1 MNARKT
7 PGIAALGALGLLSL
21 GAASAKDA
29 STPGTSPAPATHQVP
44 RSAEGNVVIALC
56 DGETTLEVKGVKDP
70 AQIDKKQA
78 QAISDQLMAEWYR
91 KNPQANWDPV
101 PPRVALAQPP
111 TPPPA
116 AKADVKKQGE
126 SAASDAAGVAK
137 QKGDQEQAGHTY
149 GAFSARDEALWK
161 ASAEQMVKEGHRV
174 FHDSKELGSTV
185 AISCDMCHPDGANTH
200 PETYPKY
207 QVQLGR
213 VALLRDMVNWCIEN
227 PVRGKALAE
236 DDPRMKAM
244 EAYIFAQRKGVK
256 LEYGKH

>member
-7 PGIAALGALGLLSL
+7 FGIAALGALGLLSL
-21 GAASAKDA
+21 GAA
-29 STPGTSPAPATHQVP
+29 PVPATHQVP

-70 AQIDKKQA
+70 AKIDKKQA
-78 QAISDQLMAEWYR
+78 QDISDQLMAEWYR
-91 KNPQANWDPV
+91 KNPHANWDPT

-116 AKADVKKQGE
+116 TPSDMKNKGE
-126 SAASDAAGVAK
+126 SATSDAAGVAR
-137 QKGDQEQAGHTY
+137 QQGAQEQSGHTY

-161 ASAEQMVKEGHRV
+161 ASTEQMVKAGHRV
-174 FHDSKELGSTV
+174 FHDAKELGGTV
-185 AISCDMCHPDGANTH
+185 AVSCDMCHPDGANTH

-227 PVRGKALAE
+227 PVRGKPLAE
-236 DDPRMKAM
+236 DDPRMKAI
-244 EAYIFAQRKGVK
+244 EAYIIAQRKGVK